1 MAWVKSLGQM
11 WSPSLLGNLS
21 CRVQLVGIAL
31 DALRNVCL
39 GAPCT
44 FLVPRRMVPPHDM
57 LCFLEK
63 GSGFFHDS
71 TGTSFCQ
78 RNFPVFS
85 SFGCPALQTAP
96 GSECDNQLYPD
107 KGQFAVHDLLA
118 WMTGAASVKDPK
130 LPQNE
135 NSRSG
140 LNGSPFM

>member
-1 MAWVKSLGQM
+1 MLCGMYVWVRLARS
-11 WSPSLLGNLS
+11 WSPIV
-21 CRVQLVGIAL
+21 RF
-31 DALRNVCL
+31 
-39 GAPCT
+39 PT
-44 FLVPRRMVPPHDM
+44 HDM
-57 LCFLEK
+57 LRFLEK

-96 GSECDNQLYPD
+96 GSERDNQLYPD
-107 KGQFAVHDLLA
+107 KGQFAVHDMLA

-140 LNGSPFM
+140 LNGSIHVTLDVSVISYRICGLQ